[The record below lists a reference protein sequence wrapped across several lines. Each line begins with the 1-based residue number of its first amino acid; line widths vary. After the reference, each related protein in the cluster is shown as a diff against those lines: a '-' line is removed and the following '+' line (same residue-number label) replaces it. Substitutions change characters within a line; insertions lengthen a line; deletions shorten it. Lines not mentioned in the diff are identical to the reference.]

1 MMSNLI
7 HDLDVLYHNGYK
19 FIFIDEVTLM
29 EDFIDSAELLSDL
42 YIPMGMRI
50 VLSGTESLGFWFAR
64 DNELYDRVRMIHT
77 TFIPFREY
85 NRLLGIE
92 SVDEYIC
99 YGGMLRQGEIS
110 FDDEDALADDSAFR
124 DDESARRYIDMYGTV
139 TSWGAQFGP
148 NSVRGRM
155 YLQGATGTSTTIQ
168 PYPYESIYGPAT
180 YTARFTHLFDVSGY
194 PGLGVYNAFFWADLY
209 IANMGWACLPV
220 HSNLWVSWDDY
231 AARSNISAQDES
243 VFSSEYVAATGDTG
257 KTGYIKSEDLNGPLF
272 STIDEMVQFYRE
284 HDSRQIPL
292 YDNNIET
299 VIDTYTILCGIE

>member
-1 MMSNLI
+1 
-7 HDLDVLYHNGYK
+7 
-19 FIFIDEVTLM
+19 
-29 EDFIDSAELLSDL
+29 
-42 YIPMGMRI
+42 
-50 VLSGTESLGFWFAR
+50 
-64 DNELYDRVRMIHT
+64 
-77 TFIPFREY
+77 
-85 NRLLGIE
+85 
-92 SVDEYIC
+92 
-99 YGGMLRQGEIS
+99 
-110 FDDEDALADDSAFR
+110 
-124 DDESARRYIDMYGTV
+124 
-139 TSWGAQFGP
+139 
-148 NSVRGRM
+148 M